1 MSTEGTAGT
10 PYEISIEGQTHPW
23 GRDTISVAEIREL
36 GDMPQDARVVAVDLV
51 DGQERVLDE
60 EAVHEIPPL
69 EPGKPTV
76 KRTNFKRAS

>member
-1 MSTEGTAGT
+1 MGSEGTTGA

-36 GDMPQDARVVAVDLV
+36 GGIPQDVGVVAVDLV
-51 DGQERVLDE
+51 DGQERALDE
-60 EAVHEIPPL
+60 DAVHEIPPL
-69 EPGKPTV
+69 QPGKPVV

>member
-1 MSTEGTAGT
+1 MGSEETLGT

-36 GDMPQDARVVAVDLV
+36 GDIPQDARVVAVDLV
-51 DGQERVLDE
+51 DGNERVLDE
-60 EAVHEIPPL
+60 DAVHEIPPL
-69 EPGKPTV
+69 QPGKPVV

>member
-1 MSTEGTAGT
+1 MSSAESMGA

-36 GDMPQDARVVAVDLV
+36 GDIPQDARIVAVDLV
-51 DGQERVLDE
+51 EGEERVLDE
-60 EAVHEIPPL
+60 DAVHEIPPL
-69 EPGKPTV
+69 KPGKPVV